1 MQLTHRKLV
10 YFMVTEYLSYMYMYI
25 VILGQDHKAMIM
37 ATMMQTLAC
46 SLPSLDEVLDET
58 SSFSAWIA

>member
-1 MQLTHRKLV
+1 
-10 YFMVTEYLSYMYMYI
+10 MVTEYLSYMYMYI